1 MIAPERKKKKK
12 EKIWHQE
19 TFGAEFRPTSKAT
32 SPKWEARSRR
42 SPFSLPSQRGEG
54 LMSVCT
60 AQDGQRVGMRNG
72 GDPSVYYLLA
82 HRRDKVNPRVQIL
95 KRKLEAA
102 GRV

>member
-1 MIAPERKKKKK
+1 MAPGNVRGRVSPHQQGKVPQMGSWKP
-12 EKIWHQE
+12 EK
-19 TFGAEFRPTSKAT
+19 
-32 SPKWEARSRR
+32 
-42 SPFSLPSQRGEG
+42 PFQPSWPAGGEEG
-54 LMSVCT
+54 FSMSVCT

-102 GRV
+102 G